1 LTTTLRKAISDASKL
16 RRSTTEDR
24 LLFVSSSRGTIP
36 KTSFDS
42 AWRRVRNNAL
52 DNGLTQ
58 SFNFHDLK
66 AKGVTDHTEKASGHK
81 SKKMQAVYDR
91 KPSLINATR

>member
-1 LTTTLRKAISDASKL
+1 MRK
-16 RRSTTEDR
+16 STTEDG
-24 LLFVSSSRGTIP
+24 LLFVSSSNGSIP
-36 KTSFDS
+36 KTSFDF
-42 AWRRVRNNAL
+42 AWRKIRSNAL

-66 AKGVTDHTEKASGHK
+66 AKGITDHTEKASGHK

-91 KPSLINATR
+91 KPKVINATR